1 MSEAGLKSSRFRKER
16 EKSWRQLERIIKKI
30 ESGSTRS
37 ISDEDMIALPGLY
50 RSALSSLS
58 VARATSLDQSVVQYL
73 ESLSTRAYFILY
85 GTRTSLAKRIGGFFV
100 RDWPNAAQALWKET
114 TASFIVIAIF
124 AVISYI
130 LVMNNID
137 WFYSLMP
144 GAMGEMRNPS
154 ASTEY
159 LRETLFDGS
168 SDDGLS
174 SFSAFLMSHNSKVAI
189 MAFALGFAFC
199 LPTAYFMAFTG
210 CMLGSF
216 VALFA
221 DRGLGIEAAGWL
233 SIHGT
238 TEIFAIILAGAAG
251 FHIGL
256 SIAFPKDKP
265 RLESASSAGRQ
276 GAVLMAGVVVML
288 IVAGLLEGFA
298 RQLVKSTSLRFT
310 IGGGMLFLWCV
321 YLYLPRNRLNIGSKS

>member
-16 EKSWRQLERIIKKI
+16 EKSWRQLERIIKKM
-30 ESGSTRS
+30 ESGNSRS
-37 ISDEDMIALPGLY
+37 ISDQEMIALPGLY

-100 RDWPNAAQALWKET
+100 RDWPNAAQDLWKET
-114 TASFIVIAIF
+114 VASFLVIAVF
-124 AVISYI
+124 TVISYV
-130 LVMNNID
+130 LVMTNID

-144 GAMGEMRNPS
+144 GAMGEMRNPA

-159 LRETLFDGS
+159 LRGTLFDGS
-168 SDDGLS
+168 SDDSLS

-199 LPTAYFMAFTG
+199 IPTAFFMAMTG

-221 DRGLGIEAAGWL
+221 DRGLGVEAAGWL
-233 SIHGT
+233 FIHGT
-238 TEIFAIILAGAAG
+238 TEIGAIILAGAAG

-256 SIAFPKDKP
+256 SLAFPKDKP
-265 RLESASSAGRQ
+265 RLESASAAGRK

-288 IVAGLLEGFA
+288 IIAGLLEGFA
-298 RQLVKSTSLRFT
+298 RQLVKSTQLRYT
-310 IGGGMLFLWCV
+310 IGGGMLFLWCI
-321 YLYLPRNRLNIGSKS
+321 YLYLPRDRFKFRSKP